1 MREGRKMEGAHERE
15 RKRER
20 SACRFIISYNVSM
33 RSKGNSDQEGNS
45 NDSQVQS
52 SNRTLT
58 ERGD

>member
-1 MREGRKMEGAHERE
+1 MRE
-15 RKRER
+15 RER

-33 RSKGNSDQEGNS
+33 RSKGNSDQEGDS